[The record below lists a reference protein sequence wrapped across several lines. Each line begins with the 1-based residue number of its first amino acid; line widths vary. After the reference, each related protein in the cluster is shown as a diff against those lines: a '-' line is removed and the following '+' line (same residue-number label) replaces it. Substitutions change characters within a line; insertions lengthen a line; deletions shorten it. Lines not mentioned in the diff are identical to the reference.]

1 MTAKT
6 PETRRDFLKTAATG
20 AATMAASLA
29 TLSNVHAVGSDV
41 IKVGLIGC
49 GGRGTGAADN
59 VLHSSKNVVVV
70 AIGDVF
76 KHRIN
81 GCRNH
86 LKKLAEKDH
95 IKQLG
100 NSVDLPDERCFDG
113 LDAAEKVI
121 KSDANYIILATPPG
135 FRPVHIEAAVAAGKN
150 IFTEKPVCVDGPGAR
165 KVYAAYEAALSK
177 KLGIVA
183 GTQRRHQLGYVECMK
198 RVLQGEAG
206 DVTALRGYWNGT
218 GIWFRGR
225 DELKRNGIPDSDLA
239 YQLNNWYHFV
249 WVCGDHICE
258 QHVHNLDVCNW
269 AMEAALGA
277 ADAHPVKCVGMGGRT
292 PGNPTRPVG
301 NPREVGHIFDNFAVD
316 FEYKN
321 GVHMLSMCRQIPGTH
336 PNISEGI
343 ACAKAMV
350 NPGGSI
356 GGKPVVTAE
365 QRKKE
370 VDPYVQE
377 HTDLIASIR
386 EGKPLNEL
394 RTVCNASLTAVMG
407 RMATYTGKEVTW
419 DKALNSK
426 LDTMPSKLSWDMS
439 LEVPEVAIPGKTPLI

>member
-20 AATMAASLA
+20 AATVAASLA
-29 TLSNVHAVGSDV
+29 TLSNVHAAGSDT

-59 VLHSSKNVVVV
+59 VLHSSKNVQIV

-76 KHRIN
+76 KFRLG

-86 LKKLAEKDH
+86 LQKLAQKDH

-113 LDAAEKVI
+113 LDAFEKVI

-150 IFTEKPVCVDGPGAR
+150 IFTEKPVCVDGTGAR
-165 KVYAAYEAALSK
+165 KVFAAYESALSK

-183 GTQRRHQLGYVECMK
+183 GTQRRHQLSYVETMK
-198 RVLQGEAG
+198 RLHQGELG
-206 DVTALRGYWNGT
+206 DVTALRAYWNGG
-218 GIWFRGR
+218 GIWFRNR
-225 DELKRNGIPDSDLA
+225 AELKQHGIPDTDLA
-239 YQLNNWYHFV
+239 FQLHNWYHFV
-249 WVCGDHICE
+249 WTCGDHICE
-258 QHVHNLDVCNW
+258 QHVHNLDACNW
-269 AMEAALGA
+269 AMESALGA
-277 ADAHPVKCVGMGGRT
+277 DSHPVRCVGMGGRT
-292 PGNPTRPVG
+292 PGNPVRPAG
-301 NPREVGHIFDNFAVD
+301 NPRDVGNIFDNFAID

-321 GVHMLSMCRQIPGTH
+321 GVHMLSMCRQIPNTKE
-336 PNISEGI
+336 NISEGI
-343 ACAKAMV
+343 ACAKGMV
-350 NPGGSI
+350 NPDGWLA
-356 GGKPVVTAE
+356 GKAVLTND
-365 QRKKE
+365 QRKTA

-394 RTVCNASLTAVMG
+394 KTVAQASLTAVMG
-407 RMATYTGKEVTW
+407 RMASYTGKEVTW

-426 LDTMPSKLSWDMS
+426 LDTMPAKLSWDMS
-439 LEVPEVAIPGKTPLI
+439 IDVPEAAIPGKTPLI